1 MSDLVP
7 FGHDSILEKAGAKVT
22 LTSLQIT
29 DPDVSYETLAEL
41 LGFAGTLHKA
51 SSWWIGDILNQ
62 IEARY
67 GDKVYQAATVL
78 DLRPQTIMN
87 IMYVCSHIPRSRRRP
102 QVNFSIHAEVAAL
115 EPEEQKEWLVK
126 AEENGWT
133 KQEIRRAR
141 KGELPPAVEVTC
153 RCPTCGNV
161 HANGYTDGA

>member
-1 MSDLVP
+1 MSELEP

-29 DPDVSYETLAEL
+29 DPNVSFETLQEL
-41 LGFAGTLHKA
+41 LAFAGTLHKA

-67 GDKVYQAATVL
+67 GDKVYQASAVL
-78 DLRPQTIMN
+78 DLAPQTVMN
-87 IMYVCSHIPRSRRRP
+87 IMYVCAHIPRSRRRS
-102 QVNFSIHAEVAAL
+102 QVKFSTHAEVAAL
-115 EPEEQKEWLVK
+115 EPAEQQEWLVK

-133 KQEIRRAR
+133 KQELRKAR

-153 RCPTCGNV
+153 QCPVCGHIHPNEV
-161 HANGYTDGA
+161 